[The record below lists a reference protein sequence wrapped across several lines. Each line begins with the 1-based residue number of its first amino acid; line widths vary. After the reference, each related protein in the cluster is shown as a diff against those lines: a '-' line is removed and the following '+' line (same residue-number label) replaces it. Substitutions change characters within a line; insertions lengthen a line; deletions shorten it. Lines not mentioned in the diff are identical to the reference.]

1 MKFPHKS
8 KNPRIVLGYDNQIK
22 LMIDQTNK
30 EKWTKADFKKL
41 EKLKIKYLEK
51 KLGYK
56 IVKLSRL
63 FSHQTYEERLLE
75 DTWFYK
81 KEKKS

>member
-22 LMIDQTNK
+22 LMVDQTNK
-30 EKWTKADFKKL
+30 EKWTKSDFKKL
-41 EKLKIKYLEK
+41 EKLKIRYLER

-56 IVKLSRL
+56 IVKLS
-63 FSHQTYEERLLE
+63 SKITHKKYEKQLE
-75 DTWFYK
+75 QDTTFYK
-81 KEKKS
+81 KTKS